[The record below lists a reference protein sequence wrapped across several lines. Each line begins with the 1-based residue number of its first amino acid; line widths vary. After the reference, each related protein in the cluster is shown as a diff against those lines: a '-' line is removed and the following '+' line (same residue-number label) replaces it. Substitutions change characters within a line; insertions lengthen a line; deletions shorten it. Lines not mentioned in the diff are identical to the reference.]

1 MSNYYFEDGK
11 FVMEQFHEGQPFA
24 SFLPGIAGLKGIPM
38 WTFYVNRGQ
47 GVCSFGIRDKNSPI
61 MEFSPAN
68 ISYKN
73 VASSG
78 FRTFIKLKN
87 AEGIY
92 EPFQSARPDPKVK
105 RKMTILPNGLTI
117 EELHA
122 GHGLRTTVH
131 YFNLPNDDYA
141 ALIRRVTVEN
151 TGSAEM
157 ELELLDGLPEILP
170 YGVENSGY
178 KEMGNLLRS
187 WMEVYNLEKGIPFYK
202 LRSSTNDDAQISEIS
217 SGHFYLSFTGE
228 GEKLAPLVDFELVFG
243 GNTSLAY
250 PDGFAGQRLEELLKQ
265 PQYPVNKVPCGFSGM
280 SRQLAPGE
288 ALILNTMIGH
298 VNDIDKINRKSAEL
312 CRDEYITLKA
322 QEAAGLTEELT
333 ADIATRTSSELFD
346 AYCRQSYLDN
356 FLRGGYPFIFD
367 NGKDGAVVHLF
378 SRKHGDME
386 RDYNFF
392 SLAPEYYS
400 QGNGNFRDMN
410 QNRRNDVFFHPRV
423 GSFNIKMFYSLIQAD
438 GYNPLSVQGTSFEI
452 LPGAEAGL
460 AEWIATAAG
469 DHQEELIKLCAARF
483 TPGRLI
489 NYIAD
494 HNVTL
499 KVGEQEFLSGVL
511 ALSQQNIEAAFGEG
525 FWSDHW
531 TYNLDLVESYLH
543 IYPDKEDE
551 MLFGDQTYAFYDSPA
566 YVLPRSGKYVI
577 SNGKVRQYGA
587 LLEDEEKLHKLKRK
601 ASETHWLRT
610 KGGQGEIYRTSLFVK
625 MLSLALNKFATLDPY
640 GMGVE
645 MEGNKPGW
653 NDAMNGL
660 PGLFG
665 SGMSE
670 TFELK
675 RMIVFMLEALKSR
688 ACEGRTV
695 ELPIEIALLFE
706 RVHQSVTSV
715 LSGELDQFNYWDT
728 VASLREA
735 YRESIRFGIAGEE
748 TAVSLTDIS
757 EALGKFLHKVNQG
770 IDRAVEM
777 GGGLVPTYF
786 RFDAT
791 RFHPVMDDSGQ
802 PEISGYGLPKAVVE
816 AFEASP
822 LPYFLEG
829 PTRWLKTLDSPV
841 QAREIYGKIKQTGL
855 YDPVTSMYRTSVSLE
870 EESNE
875 IGRIRAFTPGWQER
889 ESNFLHMSY
898 KYLLELLKAGLYEE
912 FYSEVKTSLIPFL
925 DPAVYGRSTLEN
937 SSFISTGGNPD
948 PGTHGRGF
956 VARLSGSTAEF
967 LSMWRTMMAG
977 SRLFAV
983 SNGELSFSLD
993 PALPGWLF
1001 DASGNLTFKLLG
1013 STEVT
1018 YHNPRHLNTFGEGK
1032 AAIGTMTLVYRDGT
1046 AAQITGSLLRGAEAE
1061 ALRQGDIIAIRAVM
1075 E

>member
-1 MSNYYFEDGK
+1 MSHYYFDSGT
-11 FVMEQFHEGQPFA
+11 FVMEQFHESKPFA
-24 SFLPGIAGLKGIPM
+24 SFLPGLAGLKGIPM

-61 MEFSPAN
+61 MEFSPAS

-73 VASSG
+73 VAATG
-78 FRTFIKLKN
+78 FRTFLKLKN
-87 AEGIY
+87 TQEIY
-92 EPFQSARPDPKVK
+92 EPFQSSRPDATV
-105 RKMTILPNGLTI
+105 RRTMTIHPNGLTL
-117 EELHA
+117 EEAHE
-122 GHGLRTTVH
+122 GHGLRTKVD

-141 ALIRRVTVEN
+141 ALIRRIEIQN
-151 TGSAEM
+151 TGAAEL

-170 YGVENSGY
+170 YGVANGGY

-187 WMEVYNLEKGIPFYK
+187 WMDVYNLENGIPFYK
-202 LRSSTNDDAQISEIS
+202 LRSSTNDEAEVSEIT

-228 GEKLAPLVDFELVFG
+228 DEQLAPIVDFELVFG
-243 GNTSLAY
+243 SNTSLGY
-250 PDGFAGQRLEELLKQ
+250 PDRFAEMTLAGLLEQ
-265 PQYPVNKVPCGFSGM
+265 PQYPVNKVPCGFSGLA
-280 SRQLAPGE
+280 RKLAPGE
-288 ALILNTMIGH
+288 RLTVNTIIGH
-298 VNDIDKINRKSAEL
+298 VSDIAKINHKSAEIS
-312 CRDEYITLKA
+312 RDAYIRAKA
-322 QEAAGLTEELT
+322 QEAARLTEDLT

-367 NGKDGAVVHLF
+367 NGGDGFVVHLY

-410 QNRRNDVFFHPRV
+410 QNRRNDVFFHPQV

-452 LPGAEAGL
+452 VPGKEDSLASFIAG
-460 AEWIATAAG
+460 AAT
-469 DHQEELIKLCAARF
+469 DHQEELGRLCAARF

-489 NYIAD
+489 NFIAD
-494 HNVTL
+494 H
-499 KVGEQEFLSGVL
+499 KVKLSVSEEQFLSGVL

-531 TYNLDLVESYLH
+531 TYNLDLVEGYLE
-543 IYPDKEDE
+543 IFPDKQQEL
-551 MLFGDQTYAFYDSPA
+551 LFGDESYTFYDSPA
-566 YVLPRSGKYVI
+566 YVLPRSEKYVL
-577 SNGKVRQYGA
+577 SGGSVRQYGA
-587 LLEDEEKLHKLKRK
+587 LLEDEEKLHKLQRK
-601 ASETHWLRT
+601 AADTQWLRT
-610 KGGQGEIYRTSLFVK
+610 EGGFGEIYRTSLFVK
-625 MLSLALNKFATLDPY
+625 MVSLALNKFATLDPY

-675 RMIVFMLEALKSR
+675 RMIVFLLEALEEEET
-688 ACEGRTV
+688 AAGCAA
-695 ELPIEIALLFE
+695 LPVEIARLLE
-706 RVHQSVTSV
+706 ETLESVNAALADEIS
-715 LSGELDQFNYWDT
+715 QFQYWDT
-728 VASLREA
+728 VASARES
-735 YRESIRFGIAGEE
+735 YRESIRFGISGEE
-748 TAVSLTDIS
+748 KEVPRPFIR
-757 EALGKFLHKVNQG
+757 EALGKFMQKLDQG
-770 IDRAVEM
+770 INRAVEL
-777 GGGLVPTYF
+777 GDGLAPTYF
-786 RFDAT
+786 RFEAVS
-791 RFHPVMDDSGQ
+791 FEPVTNAEGK
-802 PEISGYGLPKAVVE
+802 PVISGYGLPKAKVLE
-816 AFEASP
+816 FKACA

-829 PTRWLKTLDSPV
+829 PARWLKTLESSD
-841 QAREIYGKIKQTGL
+841 QARDIYTRVKSTGL
-855 YDPVTSMYRTSVSLE
+855 FDPVTSMYRTSVSLE
-870 EESNE
+870 DESHE

-898 KYLLELLKAGLYEE
+898 KYLLALLKSGLAEE
-912 FYSEVKTSLIPFL
+912 FFSEMRTSLIPFL

-967 LSMWRTMMAG
+967 LSMWKTMMAG
-977 SRLFAV
+977 SSLFSV
-983 SNGELSFSLD
+983 EEGELTLTLS

-1001 DASGNLTFKLLG
+1001 DTKGNLSFTFLG
-1013 STEVT
+1013 GTEVT
-1018 YHNPRHLNTFGEGK
+1018 YHNPRRADTFGERP
-1032 AAIGTMTLVYRDGT
+1032 AVITHLRLIYRDG
-1046 AAQITGSLLRGAEAE
+1046 AAQEMNGPQLRGAEAE
-1061 ALRQGDIIAIRAVM
+1061 ALRRGEITSILAVM